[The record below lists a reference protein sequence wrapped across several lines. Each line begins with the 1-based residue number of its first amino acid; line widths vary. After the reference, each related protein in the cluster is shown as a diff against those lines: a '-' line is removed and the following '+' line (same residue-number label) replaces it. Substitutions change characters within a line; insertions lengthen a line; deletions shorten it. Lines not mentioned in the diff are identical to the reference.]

1 MLATGAPS
9 ARLSACVPEILRPA
23 GSAGEV
29 AKNLNVGHLMMLLR
43 FGNMGKNLAKYN
55 TQLFAE
61 KVMPKVKDLFGDW
74 EDKWWPKPL
83 AKGQRAS
90 VPAFRPQLAAAE

>member
-29 AKNLNVGHLMMLLR
+29 AKNLNLFFQGISLTKSRATAFIVE
-43 FGNMGKNLAKYN
+43 N
-55 TQLFAE
+55 T
-61 KVMPKVKDLFGDW
+61 
-74 EDKWWPKPL
+74 
-83 AKGQRAS
+83 
-90 VPAFRPQLAAAE
+90 